1 MKKAI
6 TVFSLWF
13 FFAGIK
19 ERVSAQVV
27 GRDVARDKAQDVAR
41 RIDSMLTG
49 YGEDLPQEKIYLHL
63 DRYAYNP
70 GETIWFKAYLLA
82 GFAPGVNSRN
92 IYFDWYDASGRLLK
106 HMTAPLFEASA
117 KGQFDIPAAYAGGFL
132 RVRAYTQWM
141 LNFDTAFLYDKTIP
155 VAGPLRSPVGTG
167 GSGSPAA
174 MGRSGSSA
182 GMSVSRLESARTEL
196 SFFPEGGTLVTGLVS
211 KVAFKANDQWG
222 IPAAVS
228 GVVRGS
234 DGNFVDSLTVA
245 HDGMGSF
252 FIKPEPGVSYT
263 ASWTDGTGKAF
274 QTDLPRA
281 APGGVCL
288 QVQPHAGESMVIVRR
303 TANGGKELYLLAH
316 MDQRVVYAAQLRL
329 EDKSELAVP
338 VPTGTL
344 PTGVLQ
350 FTLFDAGWKPVA
362 ERVTFVNNRLH
373 AFDASIHVV
382 TGNLGKR
389 GRNEVEIEVPDSVFS
404 NLSVS
409 VTDGRL
415 PGGGEDIVSR
425 LLLSDDI
432 RGAVYRPSYYFSG
445 EPAAV
450 RYLDLVMLTHGW
462 RRVNWVDVVQGRLP
476 DLRWPRD
483 TGYLALQGR
492 VVPDQV
498 RDLAA
503 GQQVLL
509 ILEAKDSSRKRLLVP
524 VTAEGRFAQKGMTF
538 YDTLKVYYDFP
549 GNKKLSG
556 GRTVEIGNGLLPAAA
571 GLMGSGGSTAGAPG
585 FAFAAPELADTA
597 GMGGL
602 QYFAGEESDRDKKR
616 QAMLLTAVTVKGR
629 VKRPVDVLDEKYAT
643 GVFRRDAGYQF
654 DVKDD
659 VLALHSTDIFYYLR
673 QVVPGLEVQYKNGYP
688 VVRWRQ
694 STPAFFVDEAGM
706 RADLVGDI
714 PITDIA
720 YVKVFYP
727 PFMMGGV
734 VNPRA
739 GAIAIYTKK
748 GEDVKPLP
756 TKGLNYKLVEGYAAE
771 RQFYSPDYSVDP
783 ASQADFLP
791 DVRPT
796 LYWNPFVFTDA
807 GTHSVKLEFY
817 NNDVSKKL
825 RVVVEGMNATGRLV
839 HVEKII
845 E

>member
-1 MKKAI
+1 
-6 TVFSLWF
+6 
-13 FFAGIK
+13 
-19 ERVSAQVV
+19 
-27 GRDVARDKAQDVAR
+27 
-41 RIDSMLTG
+41 MLTV
-49 YGEDLPQEKIYLHL
+49 YSADFPQEKACLHL

-82 GFAPGVNSRN
+82 GFAPSVNSRN

-106 HMTAPLFEASA
+106 HMTAPVFEASA
-117 KGQFDIPAAYAGGFL
+117 KGQFDIPAVYTGGFL
-132 RVRAYTQWM
+132 RVRVYTQWM
-141 LNFDTAFLYDKTIP
+141 LNFDTAFLYDKMIP
-155 VAGPLRSPVGTG
+155 VTGTLRLREVVRP
-167 GSGSPAA
+167 
-174 MGRSGSSA
+174 
-182 GMSVSRLESARTEL
+182 EL

-222 IPAAVS
+222 LPVAVS
-228 GVVRGS
+228 GVVQGS
-234 DGNFVDSLTVA
+234 DGSSVDSLTVV

-263 ASWTDGTGKAF
+263 ATWTDATGKVF
-274 QTDLPRA
+274 HTDVPHA
-281 APGGVCL
+281 APGGACL
-288 QVQPHAGESMVIVRR
+288 QIQPHADESMVIVRR
-303 TANGGKELYLLAH
+303 TAGSYKELYLLVH
-316 MDQRVVYAAQLRL
+316 MSQRVVYAAQLRL
-329 EDKSELAVP
+329 EDKSEVAVS
-338 VPTGTL
+338 VPTGAL

-350 FTLFDAGWKPVA
+350 FTLFDAGWRPVA
-362 ERVTFVNNRLH
+362 ERVVFVNNRQH
-373 AFDASIHVV
+373 AFTASIHVV
-382 TGNLGKR
+382 SSSLEKR

-415 PGGGEDIVSR
+415 SGGDDDIVSQ

-445 EPAAV
+445 GAAAV
-450 RYLDLVMLTHGW
+450 RHLDLVMLTHGW
-462 RRVNWVDVVQGRLP
+462 RRFNWADIVQGRLP
-476 DLRWPRD
+476 EVRWPRD
-483 TGYLALQGR
+483 TGNLALQGR
-492 VVPDQV
+492 VMPDRV

-503 GQQVLL
+503 GQRVLL
-509 ILEAKDSSRKRLLVP
+509 ILKAKDSSQKRLLVD
-524 VTAEGRFAQKGMTF
+524 VTPEGRFAQKGMIF
-538 YDTLKVYYDFP
+538 YDTLSVYYDFP

-556 GRTVEIGNGLLPAAA
+556 SRSLEIGNGLLPVQADGTRRPAGAAP
-571 GLMGSGGSTAGAPG
+571 GLAFAAPG
-585 FAFAAPELADTA
+585 FADTA
-597 GMGGL
+597 GTGGL
-602 QYFAGEESDRDKKR
+602 NYFASEESGRDKKR
-616 QAMLLTAVTVKGR
+616 QAMLLAAVTVKGHVR
-629 VKRPVDVLDEKYAT
+629 RPVDVLDEQYAS
-643 GVFRRDAGYQF
+643 GLFRRDAGYQF

-659 VLALHSTDIFYYLR
+659 PLALHSTDIFYYLR
-673 QVVPGLEVQYKNGYP
+673 QVVPGLEVQYKDGYP

-694 STPAFFVDEAGM
+694 STPTFFVDEAGM
-706 RADLVGDI
+706 RAELVGDI

-727 PFMMGGV
+727 PFMMGGM

-739 GAIAIYTKK
+739 GAIVIYTKK

-756 TKGLNYKLVEGYAAE
+756 TKGLNYKLVEGYAVE
-771 RQFYSPDYSVDP
+771 RQFYSPDYSVDA

-807 GTHSVKLEFY
+807 GTHAAKLEFY

-825 RVVVEGMNATGRLV
+825 RIVVEGMNATGRLV